1 MTLPTWPPRD
11 WRKLLAMLFL
21 SGGGVALTVFA
32 WRTTTLVAD
41 RSKND
46 PWPLAY
52 SLYGALALVGIVLLS
67 LGWVIGK
74 TALSGSVAGASFNVS
89 GGESD
94 APAAAQMVAD
104 KAQDAADTVKDLPT
118 N

>member
-1 MTLPTWPPRD
+1 
-11 WRKLLAMLFL
+11 MLFL

-41 RSKND
+41 RSKDD

-52 SLYGALALVGIVLLS
+52 SLYGVLGLVGIVLLS

-74 TALSGSVAGASFNVS
+74 TAMSGSVAGASFNVS

-94 APAAAQMVAD
+94 GPAAAEKV
-104 KAQDAADTVKDLPT
+104 AADGKAALDQSVDEVK
-118 N
+118 NQ

>member
-1 MTLPTWPPRD
+1 MTLPSWPPRD
-11 WRKLLAMLFL
+11 WRKLLAMMFL

-41 RSKND
+41 RSKDD

-52 SLYGALALVGIVLLS
+52 SLYGVLGLVGIVLLS

-74 TALSGSVAGASFNVS
+74 TALSGTVAGASFNVS

-94 APAAAQMVAD
+94 APAAAQAVAD
-104 KAQDAADTVKDLPT
+104 SAQATADVVKDAAQ
-118 N
+118 